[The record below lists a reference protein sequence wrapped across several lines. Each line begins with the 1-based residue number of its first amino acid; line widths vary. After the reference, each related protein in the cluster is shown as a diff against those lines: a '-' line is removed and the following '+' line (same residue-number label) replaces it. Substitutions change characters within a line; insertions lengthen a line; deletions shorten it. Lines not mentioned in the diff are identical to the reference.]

1 MKTITKLKIAK
12 VLSFVLLFIFRLKQL
27 RISLR
32 SDITYKLDLKQG
44 IDLAIFIFGGFQKKI
59 SHTLIKIIIR
69 SKNKKK
75 FSVLDIG
82 SNIGD
87 KTLSLARNLFINNIK
102 NFMIYSI
109 EPTEFAINKQIENLN
124 LNKKYKSKI
133 RLLKFFFQNQKKKV
147 SSSFSSWNLY
157 KKNNIIHGGQ
167 NKLFHK
173 DTKVI
178 KLDDFIT
185 IKKISNILV
194 IKLDVDGNELDV
206 LQSGKKFLLNNSPVI
221 LMEFSP
227 SALEKKNVL
236 FEDFFSFVESI
247 NYLIYDLNFK
257 KIFKENLYIKNNSSI
272 DILLIKNLKK
282 H

>member
-32 SDITYKLDLKQG
+32 NDITYKLDLKQG